1 VCVYNVP
8 SVICHKYNFPL
19 VGMVLDLYVTCACI
33 MFRVSLSVGRERDDS
48 RSLYG
53 GRLRVKRSRTVTVR
67 VVAGK
72 VSGARTLRESKLLPR
87 FKTGALCIDFPLVG
101 YVTFEKPLQ
110 LQLSVGRHGG
120 GSACYVCDNNV
131 QSVCHFPVV
140 GMVYLKNVTSTT
152 FRWSAW

>member
-1 VCVYNVP
+1 MLVCYILTLKK
-8 SVICHKYNFPL
+8 ICHKYNFPL
-19 VGMVLDLYVTCACI
+19 VGMVVDVYVTCACI
-33 MFRVSLSVGRERDDS
+33 MFKVSLSVGRERDDS

-110 LQLSVGRHGG
+110 LQLSVGRHGS
-120 GSACYVCDNNV
+120 GSACYVCVYNV
-131 QSVCHFPVV
+131 PSVI
-140 GMVYLKNVTSTT
+140 
-152 FRWSAW
+152 FRWSAWWI